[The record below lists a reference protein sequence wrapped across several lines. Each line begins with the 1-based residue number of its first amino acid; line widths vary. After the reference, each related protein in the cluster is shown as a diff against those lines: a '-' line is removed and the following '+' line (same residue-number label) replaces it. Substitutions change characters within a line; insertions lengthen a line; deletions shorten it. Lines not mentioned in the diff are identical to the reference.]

1 MSDEN
6 KITDPRTVNMLG
18 VDVNIADILGDK
30 LVNQFVAQMT
40 PEQTKALF
48 DHVSQDLFT
57 VRKQLNE
64 NGDWVEKIEIR
75 TKRKDRWG
83 HEVTDGQV
91 IGEYIRNRFNDRIK
105 EELVEAVNKIID
117 SGSYQETVDELA
129 SELVQYATEGYKED
143 LKERIKERLVNNVV
157 DPTMY
162 VNGVSIRGIV
172 HEELSRLCR

>member
-6 KITDPRTVNMLG
+6 KITDPRKVNMLG

-30 LVNQFVAQMT
+30 LVNQFIAQMT

-57 VRKQLNE
+57 VRKQLND

-105 EELVEAVNKIID
+105 EEDLEQLSIDALHDACYPGNPREA
-117 SGSYQETVDELA
+117 T
-129 SELVQYATEGYKED
+129 KEQV
-143 LKERIKERLVNNVV
+143 LEMFRQL
-157 DPTMY
+157 M
-162 VNGVSIRGIV
+162 
-172 HEELSRLCR
+172 